1 MPLFGKSDTFSENP
15 EVRQVEKM
23 IAKEARDDQKNLDHT
38 IKDLSSAEKAHN
50 KSIKAVDKASH
61 ALDKAVEKEHK
72 AAKAVNRAI
81 HNHDS
86 TVAGEQAAEKKVQI
100 TKQHE
105 ARLEQDLEQKR
116 RQLDELQ
123 HRKAQNDHVRESKLS
138 QIHAQ
143 AAAAADMRRASYED
157 GQGQQRASVGG
168 EPASGP
174 GAAPGSGDASAI
186 PGVPSSG
193 AAA

>member
-1 MPLFGKSDTFSENP
+1 MPLFGKSDTFSDNP

-50 KSIKAVDKASH
+50 KSVKAVDNAHH

-86 TVAGEQAAEKKVQI
+86 TVANEQAAEKKVEI

-105 ARLEQDLEQKR
+105 TRLEQDLEQKR

-123 HRKAQNDHVRESKLS
+123 HRKAQNDQLRESKLS

-143 AAAAADMRRASYED
+143 AAAAADIRRASFEN
-157 GQGQQRASVGG
+157 GNQQQQRASVGG
-168 EPASGP
+168 EPTS